1 METEM
6 QYLGKRFDLLELEDP
21 QKKKDETRSKLRN

>member
-6 QYLGKRFDLLELEDP
+6 QYLGKRFDLLELEDL
-21 QKKKDETRSKLRN
+21 QKKEDETSSKLRD